1 MTSAEHIMH
10 ALGVASLC
18 VFAGAGGLA
27 AYAIAST
34 ISPNWRRMVEAYHG
48 HPVPPAAPA
57 IPPVASTPSRR
68 GVGAAAA
75 PAIRTIGRTHD

>member
-1 MTSAEHIMH
+1 MTAADHIMH

-27 AYAIAST
+27 VYAIAAT
-34 ISPNWRRMVEAYHG
+34 IGPNWSRMVAAYRG

-57 IPPVASTPSRR
+57 IPPVASIPSRR

-75 PAIRTIGRTHD
+75 PALQVRQ